1 MFKFLFFVLS
11 FLSLQAA
18 SCDLSLFDY
27 CFYRPGDNL
36 VYINFP
42 KCGSTYMVYAL
53 ASDLTRPLIAT
64 LPKEDLDNAITL
76 IVARDPATRV
86 ISSYLEVLKCR
97 EDGQRLMKDMPF
109 YLNRKNVE
117 ESFYQY
123 LLELKNGY
131 FDPHVYPQHAILE
144 RAGILLED
152 VSFIIDLKTLKSDL
166 SLFTKKHHFQIYQHN
181 RLPQYRGDLKIKA
194 RVKRYIEQNRG
205 IRKLIKEIYAED
217 FAFYEQ
223 CMIRRKEIFQSLL
236 ASARKSSPV
245 D

>member
-1 MFKFLFFVLS
+1 MLKILFFVLS
-11 FLSLQAA
+11 FLSLQAT

-27 CFYRPGDNL
+27 CFYRPSDNL

-64 LPKEDLDNAITL
+64 LPKEDLDTSL
-76 IVARDPATRV
+76 KVIVARDPATRV

-97 EDGQRLMKDMPF
+97 EDGQRLMKNMPF

-123 LLELKNGY
+123 LVELQNGY

-144 RAGILLED
+144 RAGISLED
-152 VSFIIDLKTLKSDL
+152 VTFIIDLKTLKSDL
-166 SLFTKKHHFQIYQHN
+166 SIFAKRYHLQIYNHN
-181 RLPQYRGDLKIKA
+181 RLPQYRGDPKIKA
-194 RVKRYIEQNRG
+194 RVKRYIAQNQD
-205 IRKLIKEIYAED
+205 IRELIKEIYAED
-217 FAFYEQ
+217 FDFYEN
-223 CMIRRKEIFQSLL
+223 CMIRRKEILRNL
-236 ASARKSSPV
+236 
-245 D
+245 